1 MKRPIIIAVV
11 ALVVLTVGGWVI
23 YQQFARTQSD
33 KLILHGNVD
42 IRQANLGFR
51 VTGRLAEMKLE
62 EGDVVR
68 AGDVIALLDDGPYQD
83 QVHLAQAQVAQA
95 QASYTKM
102 VNGFRKEEIEQ
113 ASAQLAQARANY
125 DNSLRTF
132 ERRISCCKLTS
143 SPNPITM
150 PQLLLEIH

>member
-1 MKRPIIIAVV
+1 MKRPITIAVA
-11 ALVVLTVGGWVI
+11 ALVVLAAGGWLI
-23 YQQFARTQSD
+23 YQQLARTQND

-42 IRQANLGFR
+42 IRQANLASI
-51 VTGRLAEMKLE
+51 TGRLTEMKVE

-83 QVHLAQAQVAQA
+83 QVHLAEAQVAQA

-113 ASAQLAQARANY
+113 ACPIAQARANY
-125 DNSLRTF
+125 DNSL
-132 ERRISCCKLTS
+132 EREREDKLLQTTS